1 VDVLV
6 TEPVA
11 DRRRLAARILW
22 AYSGE
27 LLRTPGVRRILV
39 DPDAEDEQWIGAAM
53 DVGFQSLGLFAGGER
68 TSLLL
73 SVGRHQLRSLA
84 PGAWQGLASSA
95 PERG

>member
-1 VDVLV
+1 VDLLV
-6 TEPVA
+6 TEPLA
-11 DRRRLAARILW
+11 DRRRLAARVLW

-39 DPDAEDEQWIGAAM
+39 DPDAEDEQSIGAAM
-53 DVGFQSLGLFAGGER
+53 DVGFQSLGLFAGRER

-84 PGAWQGLASSA
+84 PGAWKGLAASA